1 MNNTIQVREDE
12 YVIEAQKL
20 AKKVIWRRPK
30 VNKDIERI
38 EEAPLEIKQELNWVR
53 DLEKKKDPLANFKIV
68 KVFPRKIYLRKRE
81 ELTQQ
86 LVGIASGG
94 KSYESS
100 HNLFNG
106 VKNKEEDEVQV
117 ESPRSPMASSR
128 RTPKKGSLN
137 SSF

>member
-1 MNNTIQVREDE
+1 MNRGNHDVDTTNSIKEREDE
-12 YVIEAQKL
+12 YVIEAKKL

-30 VNKDIERI
+30 VHKECERI
-38 EEAPLEIKQELNWVR
+38 DEAPEEIKNELNWVR
-53 DLEKKKDPLANFKIV
+53 DLEKKKDPLDNFKIV

-106 VKNKEEDEVQV
+106 VKV
-117 ESPRSPMASSR
+117 
-128 RTPKKGSLN
+128 
-137 SSF
+137 